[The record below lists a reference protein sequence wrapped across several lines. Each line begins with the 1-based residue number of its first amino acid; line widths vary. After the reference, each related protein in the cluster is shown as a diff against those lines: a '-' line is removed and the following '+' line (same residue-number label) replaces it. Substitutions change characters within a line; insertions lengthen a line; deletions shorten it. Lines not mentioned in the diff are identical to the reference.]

1 MSPAESEIRMS
12 DQTTKIY
19 LDVCCLQRP
28 FDDQT
33 QPRVRLEAEAIKLI
47 LGRVEQGEFEWLT
60 SEVVDYEIDQNP
72 DAERALKARLLVAHA
87 KRKIIVGEDE
97 TARGNEIEQL
107 GFTGFDALHLACAES
122 GDVDVFLTTD
132 DKLVKRAARM
142 RAKLDVRV
150 ANPLQ
155 WAQEIVIV

>member
-1 MSPAESEIRMS
+1 MS

-97 TARGNEIEQL
+97 NRPRQRNR
-107 GFTGFDALHLACAES
+107 
-122 GDVDVFLTTD
+122 TTRFHR
-132 DKLVKRAARM
+132 L
-142 RAKLDVRV
+142 
-150 ANPLQ
+150 
-155 WAQEIVIV
+155 